1 MNNACDFKLAQNI
14 GASCD
19 NPIVQGLKNKGYLI
33 NYDDID
39 FDSVQK
45 DESNSSIIK
54 ALTLLAG
61 KKAYSA
67 YVPGKTPFTGTKS
80 ELVTGTYTNKFK
92 KTASIVVLD
101 SGPDVT
107 KNVINNLAN
116 GKFVFIME
124 NKYQGEENKNTF
136 EIYGLE
142 QGLTASEMS
151 NDKYSEDTD
160 GGWAVTLVEENAPSA
175 GIFMFNT
182 DIKTTRKALE
192 SLLTGTVVKGDKQ
205 NEGEQK

>member
-1 MNNACDFKLAQNI
+1 MSDACDYKLAQNI

-19 NPIVQGLKNKGYLI
+19 NPIVKGLKNKGYLI

-39 FDSVQK
+39 FDSIQR
-45 DESNSSIIK
+45 DETNSFIVK
-54 ALTLLAG
+54 TLTLLSG

-80 ELVTGTYTNKFK
+80 EMATGTYSNKFN
-92 KTASIVVLD
+92 KTASIVVLN
-101 SGPDVT
+101 SGPDVA
-107 KNVINNLAN
+107 KNVISNLAN
-116 GKFVFIME
+116 GKYVFIME
-124 NKYQGEENKNTF
+124 NKYQGDEQKNTF

-142 QGLTASEMS
+142 QGLTASEIS

-192 SLLTGTVVKGDKQ
+192 SLLTGTSV
-205 NEGEQK
+205 

>member
-1 MNNACDFKLAQNI
+1 MSEACDYKLAQNI

-19 NPIVQGLKNKGYLI
+19 NPQVQGLKNKGYLM

-39 FDSVQK
+39 FDSLVR
-45 DESNSSIIK
+45 DETNSNIVK
-54 ALTLLAG
+54 TLTLKSKA
-61 KKAYSA
+61 KAYSA

-80 ELVTGTYTNKFK
+80 EMQTGTFRNTFN

-101 SGPDVT
+101 SGPDVA
-107 KNVINNLAN
+107 KNIIDNLAN

-124 NKYQGEENKNTF
+124 NKYQGDEKKNTF

-142 QGLTASEMS
+142 QGMTASEII
-151 NDKYSEDTD
+151 NEKYSEDTN
-160 GGWAVTLVEENAPSA
+160 GGWAVTLVEEQAPTS

-182 DIKTTRKALE
+182 DITTTRTALD
-192 SLLTGTVVKGDKQ
+192 SLLTGNV
-205 NEGEQK
+205 

>member
-1 MNNACDFKLAQNI
+1 MSEACDYKLAQNI

-19 NPIVQGLKNKGYLI
+19 NPQVQGLKNKGYLI

-39 FDSVQK
+39 FDTIQR
-45 DESNSSIIK
+45 DEDNSLIIK
-54 ALTLLAG
+54 SLTLLSG

-67 YVPGKTPFTGTKS
+67 YVPGKTPFTGTKA
-80 ELVTGTYTNKFK
+80 ELATGTYSNKFN

-101 SGPDVT
+101 SGPDVA
-107 KNVINNLAN
+107 KNIIENLAN

-124 NKYQGEENKNTF
+124 NKYQGDDKKNTF

-142 QGLTASEMS
+142 TGLTASEII
-151 NDKYSEDTD
+151 NEKYSEDTD

-175 GIFMFNT
+175 GIFMFNQ

-192 SLLTGTVVKGDKQ
+192 SLLTGTSL
-205 NEGEQK
+205 

>member
-1 MNNACDFKLAQNI
+1 MSEACDYKLAQNI

-19 NPIVQGLKNKGYLI
+19 NPQVQGLKNKGYLM

-39 FDSVQK
+39 FDSIQR
-45 DESNSSIIK
+45 DESNSLIIT
-54 ALTLLAG
+54 ALTMLKG
-61 KKAYSA
+61 TKAYSA

-80 ELVTGTYTNKFK
+80 EMQTGTFRNTFN

-101 SGPDVT
+101 SGPDVA
-107 KNVINNLAN
+107 KNIIDNLAN

-124 NKYQGEENKNTF
+124 NKYQGDEKKNTF

-142 QGLTASEMS
+142 QGMTASEIT
-151 NDKYSEDTD
+151 NEKYSEDTN
-160 GGWAVTLVEENAPSA
+160 GGWAVTLVEEQAPTS

-182 DIKTTRKALE
+182 DITTTRTALD
-192 SLLTGTVVKGDKQ
+192 SLLTGNV
-205 NEGEQK
+205 

>member
-1 MNNACDFKLAQNI
+1 MSEACDYKLAQNI

-19 NPIVQGLKNKGYLI
+19 NPQVQGLKNKGYLI

-39 FDSVQK
+39 FDSIQR
-45 DESNSSIIK
+45 DDDNSNIIK
-54 ALTLLAG
+54 NLTLLTG

-67 YVPGKTPFTGTKS
+67 YVPGKTPYTGTKS
-80 ELVTGTYTNKFK
+80 EMQTGTFMNTFN

-101 SGPDVT
+101 SGPDVA
-107 KNVINNLAN
+107 KNIIDNLAN

-124 NKYQGEENKNTF
+124 NKYQGDDKKNTF

-142 QGLTASEMS
+142 QGMTASEIT
-151 NDKYSEDTD
+151 NEKYSEDTN
-160 GGWAVTLVEENAPSA
+160 GGWAVTLVEEQAPTS
-175 GIFMFNT
+175 GIFMFNE

-192 SLLTGTVVKGDKQ
+192 SLLTGTP
-205 NEGEQK
+205 E

>member
-1 MNNACDFKLAQNI
+1 MSEACDYKLAQNI

-19 NPIVQGLKNKGYLI
+19 NPQVQGLKNKGYLM

-39 FDSVQK
+39 FDSLVR
-45 DESNSSIIK
+45 DETNSNIVK
-54 ALTLLAG
+54 TLTLKSKA
-61 KKAYSA
+61 KAYSA

-80 ELVTGTYTNKFK
+80 EMQTGTFRNTFN

-101 SGPDVT
+101 SGPDVA
-107 KNVINNLAN
+107 KNIIDNLAN

-124 NKYQGEENKNTF
+124 NKYQGDEKKNTF

-142 QGLTASEMS
+142 QGMTASEIT
-151 NDKYSEDTD
+151 NDKYSEDTN
-160 GGWAVTLVEENAPSA
+160 GGWAVTLVEEQAPTS

-182 DIKTTRKALE
+182 DITTTRTALD
-192 SLLTGTVVKGDKQ
+192 SLLTGNV
-205 NEGEQK
+205 

>member
-1 MNNACDFKLAQNI
+1 MSEACDYKLAQNI

-19 NPIVQGLKNKGYLI
+19 NPQVQGLKNKGYLM

-39 FDSVQK
+39 FDSLER
-45 DESNSSIIK
+45 DEANSNIVK
-54 ALTLLAG
+54 VLTLKSKA
-61 KKAYSA
+61 KAYSA

-80 ELVTGTYTNKFK
+80 EMQAGTFINTFN

-101 SGPDVT
+101 SGPDVS
-107 KNVINNLAN
+107 NDVIDNLAN

-124 NKYQGEENKNTF
+124 NKYQGDDKKNTF

-142 QGLTASEMS
+142 QGMTASEIT
-151 NDKYSEDTD
+151 NEKYSEDTN
-160 GGWAVTLVEENAPSA
+160 GGWAVTLVEEQAPTS

-182 DIKTTRKALE
+182 DIATTRAALE
-192 SLLTGTVVKGDKQ
+192 SLLIGNV
-205 NEGEQK
+205 